1 MNGLILHCGA
11 NKVERPKLALVDTPK
26 ATETWFPVPH
36 LKLLGQVERKL
47 EASGL
52 KIVQE
57 AHALT
62 HDGNRYFGLME
73 VRNGEQPDDFG
84 LVVGV
89 RNSHDMTFPAG
100 LVIGSRVFVCDNLS
114 FSGEIKISRK
124 HTKFI
129 DRDLPQ
135 LVEVAVGRLGDQR
148 QLQEKRFLTYK
159 AEEITDAEANDLV
172 IQAMDA
178 RVLAASRIPEV
189 LEQWRHPN
197 HPEFAEQKTAW
208 RFFNAVTEVLKGAL
222 HALPRRAQALHGIL
236 DTHCGLLTADP
247 KAGLAA
253 PQDAEFVQAV

>member
-11 NKVERPKLALVDTPK
+11 NHVERPKLALVPTPEP
-26 ATETWFPVPH
+26 TETWFPIAHHKV
-36 LKLLGQVERKL
+36 LSQVERKL

-52 KIVQE
+52 KVVSE
-57 AHALT
+57 AHALS
-62 HDGNRYFGLME
+62 HEGNRYFGLLE
-73 VRNGEQPDDFG
+73 VRNGENADDFA
-84 LVVGV
+84 LVIGV

-100 LVIGSRVFVCDNLS
+100 LVIGSRVVVCDNLS

-124 HTKFI
+124 HTRYI

-159 AEEITDAEANDLV
+159 AEEVTDAEANDLV

-178 RVLAASRIPEV
+178 RVVAASRIPEV

-197 HPEFAEQKTAW
+197 HPEFADKKTAW

-222 HALPRRAQALHGIL
+222 HAIPRRSQALHGVL
-236 DTHCGLLTADP
+236 DAHCGLLTADP
-247 KAGLAA
+247 KADLAA